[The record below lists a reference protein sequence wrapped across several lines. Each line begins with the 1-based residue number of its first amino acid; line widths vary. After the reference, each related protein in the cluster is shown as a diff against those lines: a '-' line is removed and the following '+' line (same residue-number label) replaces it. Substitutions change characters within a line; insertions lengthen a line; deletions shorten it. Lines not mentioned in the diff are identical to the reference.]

1 MAAHAG
7 WLPTR
12 ALQASIPESSSYSAV
27 LKKNVSPIGR
37 HLNKTDARAC
47 AAIASAARAH
57 AHAAPHRYPSGSGT
71 LMHMVRARARE
82 VSDDPKR
89 EAAH

>member
-37 HLNKTDARAC
+37 HLNKTDAR